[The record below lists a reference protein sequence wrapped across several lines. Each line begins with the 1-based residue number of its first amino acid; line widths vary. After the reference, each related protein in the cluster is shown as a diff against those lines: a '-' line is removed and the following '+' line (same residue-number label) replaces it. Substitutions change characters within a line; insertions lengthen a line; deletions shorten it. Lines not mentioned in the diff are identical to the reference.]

1 MEPPEWFKP
10 DEKASGY
17 TCFSVYITLFGAY
30 LPFSYTSFQHFS
42 AIQFVLYKHSY
53 TPLTTTGI
61 YRRMCCWIWVQNMST
76 RMPQEFGGATSK
88 SSILVFCSAILVGG
102 RHKYTIHYNTIYLNN
117 ARVLVYFINE
127 KTSPSHQY
135 VEKKWRFVWQPKHEY
150 QAPRQG

>member
-1 MEPPEWFKP
+1 MF
-10 DEKASGY
+10 
-17 TCFSVYITLFGAY
+17 FSVYHFGGY

-53 TPLTTTGI
+53 TPLMTTGV

-102 RHKYTIHYNTIYLNN
+102 RHKYIIRYTSTMLGFWCISSTFH
-117 ARVLVYFINE
+117 RHRINM
-127 KTSPSHQY
+127 SR
-135 VEKKWRFVWQPKHEY
+135 KKWRFETTKTRISSSKAGIKTIP
-150 QAPRQG
+150 